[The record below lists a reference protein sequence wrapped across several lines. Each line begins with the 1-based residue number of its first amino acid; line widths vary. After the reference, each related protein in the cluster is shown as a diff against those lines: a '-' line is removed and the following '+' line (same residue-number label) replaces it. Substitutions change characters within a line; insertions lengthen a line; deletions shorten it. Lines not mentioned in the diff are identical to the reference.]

1 MERIILLFIM
11 LAQLSCASQYQQGL
25 IFRVQYKPETKYSQT
40 IEQTSQSEIKYIGSK
55 EFLQTLKDK
64 NILNPTITKSHS
76 IIEAIVSTGKLI
88 DGMYFPLRME
98 FIKTTSNDGK
108 TIIPN
113 GTIIYGKSTVGNVP
127 TLDSITSTGLNE
139 EYKKVILQTMRG
151 AFAQIKFPDKKLK
164 VGDEFTIDSPLSI
177 PIAEATVEMAIT
189 TNYKLISILN
199 GIADFDISQVYA
211 MKSKVIKYPIKATGN
226 GKGKLLYDIANNFW
240 RKYQIETEMEMNTTF
255 DNFKLDTRSS
265 GSLTQTTV
273 ITTK

>member
-1 MERIILLFIM
+1 M